1 MQDFSDDLRRLRSRL
16 DEAQSYLRVE
26 VLRGRRPQLEAES
39 SRPDLWEQPE
49 RARAV
54 TSELASISEDLTMF
68 DRLAADISDAETLN
82 QLAVE
87 EGADSEEAEIARLVG
102 DIEARFDELELRS
115 LFTGEFDE
123 RDAVCQIKSGEG
135 GTDSQDWAEML
146 LRMYRRWAERR
157 GFELE
162 VTALSE
168 GTEAGYSSVD
178 FLLRG
183 RCAYGWMRSE
193 HGVHRLVRISPF
205 NNEGK
210 RQTAFTAV
218 DVAPFFEE
226 VSAEVVIDEKDLRID
241 TYRSSGAGGQHV
253 NVTDSA
259 VRITHLLTGIV
270 TSCQNERSQHQNKE
284 RAMQMLA
291 AKLLNLERKRRS
303 DEIAGDQGR
312 AAQGGLRQPDPQ
324 LRDAALPDG
333 EGPAHPARDPQRR
346 SRPGRGPRSVH
357 GVLAPLEPGLGC
369 RGRARGGWYCRRAGP
384 GGRRCVRVIRRSH
397 MTEGCS

>member
-1 MQDFSDDLRRLRSRL
+1 MQDFSDDLRRLRGRL
-16 DEAQSYLRVE
+16 EEAEVYLRVE
-26 VLRGRRPQLEAES
+26 ALRARRPQLEAES
-39 SRPDLWEQPE
+39 SRPDLWDQPE

-54 TSELASISEDLTMF
+54 TSELASINEDLTRF
-68 DRLAADISDAETLN
+68 DRLEDDISDAETLN

-87 EGADSEEAEIARLVG
+87 EGDDSEEAEISRLVAA
-102 DIEARFDELELRS
+102 IEARFDELEVRS

-157 GFELE
+157 GFDLE

-178 FLLRG
+178 FLVKGRG
-183 RCAYGWMRSE
+183 AYGWMRSE

-218 DVAPFFEE
+218 DVAPFFED
-226 VSAEVVIDEKDLRID
+226 VSDEVVIDEKDLRVD

-259 VRITHLLTGIV
+259 VRMTHLPTGIV

-291 AKLLNLERKRRS
+291 AKLLNLERKRLA
-303 DEIAGDQGR
+303 DEIAGIKGEQRKVGFGSQIRSYVMQPYQMVRDQRTRYETANVDAVLGGDLDPFMESWLRWSR
-312 AAQGGLRQPDPQ
+312 ASGA
-324 LRDAALPDG
+324 
-333 EGPAHPARDPQRR
+333 
-346 SRPGRGPRSVH
+346 
-357 GVLAPLEPGLGC
+357 
-369 RGRARGGWYCRRAGP
+369 AGP
-384 GGRRCVRVIRRSH
+384 VEGAGTVAERGSVAGGVP
-397 MTEGCS
+397 E

>member
-1 MQDFSDDLRRLRSRL
+1 MQDFSDDLRRLRGRL
-16 DEAQSYLRVE
+16 EEAEAYLRVE
-26 VLRGRRPQLEAES
+26 ALRARRPLLEAES
-39 SRPDLWEQPE
+39 ARPDLWEVPE

-54 TSELASISEDLTMF
+54 TSELASINEDLTMF
-68 DRLAADISDAETLN
+68 ERLAADISDVETLN

-87 EGADSEEAEIARLVG
+87 EGDDSEEAEIAGLVSAIA
-102 DIEARFDELELRS
+102 DRFDELEVRS

-157 GFELE
+157 GFDLE

-178 FLLRG
+178 FLVRG
-183 RCAYGWMRSE
+183 RGAYGWMRSE

-226 VSAEVVIDEKDLRID
+226 VADEVVIDEKDLRVD

-259 VRITHLLTGIV
+259 VRITHLPTGIV
-270 TSCQNERSQHQNKE
+270 TSCQNERSQHQNKD

-303 DEIAGDQGR
+303 DEIAGIKGEQRKVGFGSQIRSYVMQPYQMVRDQRTRYETPNVDAVLGGDLDPFMESWLRWSR
-312 AAQGGLRQPDPQ
+312 ASG
-324 LRDAALPDG
+324 AAEPV
-333 EGPAHPARDPQRR
+333 EGAGTVAE
-346 SRPGRGPRSVH
+346 RGPVAG
-357 GVLAPLEPGLGC
+357 GVSE
-369 RGRARGGWYCRRAGP
+369 
-384 GGRRCVRVIRRSH
+384 
-397 MTEGCS
+397 